1 MKLLAP
7 VRRLPALTAAALLAF
22 GLAAGPTAPDAVAQD
37 GPLSVG
43 DRAPAFPNPLP
54 STAGERPGAT
64 QIALQDVIGDKNI
77 VLAFYVAD
85 WTGG

>member
-1 MKLLAP
+1 MKRPSPLRWL
-7 VRRLPALTAAALLAF
+7 AALL
-22 GLAAGPTAPDAVAQD
+22 GVVVLAGGPAAPDARAQD
-37 GPLSVG
+37 GPLAVG
-43 DRAPAFPNPLP
+43 ERAPAFPSPLA

-64 QIALQDVIGDKNI
+64 RISLHDVIGEKNI

>member
-1 MKLLAP
+1 MKRSSLL
-7 VRRLPALTAAALLAF
+7 RW
-22 GLAAGPTAPDAVAQD
+22 LAATLGVVVFAAGALVPAAAQD
-37 GPLSVG
+37 GPLKVG
-43 DRAPAFPNPLP
+43 DRAPVFPSALA

-64 QIALQDVIGDKNI
+64 QIALQDVIGEKNI

>member
-1 MKLLAP
+1 MKLP
-7 VRRLPALTAAALLAF
+7 VLLRQASLLGVAAALAF
-22 GLAAGPTAPDAVAQD
+22 GLAAGPAAPDAMAQD
-37 GPLSVG
+37 GPLKVG
-43 DRAPAFPNPLP
+43 DRAPAFPNALP

-64 QIALQDVIGDKNI
+64 SIALQDVIGEKNI

>member
-1 MKLLAP
+1 MKRPSPLRWLAP
-7 VRRLPALTAAALLAF
+7 LL
-22 GLAAGPTAPDAVAQD
+22 GVVVLAAGSPAPAAAQD
-37 GPLSVG
+37 GPLKVG
-43 DRAPAFPNPLP
+43 DRAPAFPNPLA

-64 QIALQDVIGDKNI
+64 QISLHDVIGEKNI